1 MSFHS
6 TFDKQNLARLE
17 ALLLAHPIAR
27 NYFQGILYDGLGQP
41 LTELVIDSGAG
52 RSLRLDTKS
61 ISHLFMIPDG
71 SLVSA
76 NRVSE
81 RHGAPGGIDIRY
93 SSVFLVEDEENS
105 IIVYSSEDGPAIWL
119 DALYVQ
125 FIMLA
130 AHAPRRLITVA
141 FGFMAIAAHRLGFQ
155 VISLFGAGRGPL
167 KHDDEETLVGYA
179 VWPKFGFDAKVLAVE
194 LDRFPDPTLHHAAT
208 IQDVRQAAP
217 GWWEAHGSARAMSFD
232 LKAGSRSWT
241 ILLNYLYNALQ
252 EDAP

>member
-1 MSFHS
+1 MSSHA
-6 TFDKQNLARLE
+6 TFDTQNLAKLE

-27 NYFQGILYDGLGQP
+27 NYFQGILYDHHGHS
-41 LTELVIDSGAG
+41 LTELVINSGTV
-52 RSLRLDTKS
+52 RPLRLDANTMG
-61 ISHLFMIPDG
+61 HLFMIPDG

-93 SSVFLVEDEENS
+93 SGVFLVEDEENS
-105 IIVYSSEDGPAIWL
+105 IIMYHSEDGPAIWL

-125 FIMLA
+125 SIMLA

-141 FGFMAIAAHRLGFQ
+141 FGLMAIAAYRSGFQ
-155 VISLFGAGRGPL
+155 VISLFGAGRGAL
-167 KHDDEETLVGYA
+167 ADDDVDALVGYA
-179 VWPKFGFDAKVLAVE
+179 VWPKFGFDAEVLPVE
-194 LDRFPDPTLHHAAT
+194 RDRFPAPALHHAAT

-232 LKAGSRSWT
+232 LKPGSRSWT
-241 ILLNYLYNALQ
+241 ILLNYLYTALQ